1 MKKITGLIIIFFIL
15 LGAGFLTPSCEK
27 AGAEI
32 PGSGDA
38 SADDLIW
45 PTFTFMPLQTGVKN
59 GARIIDKDLT
69 HWSVNGEIETW
80 NPQNGDI
87 FFFRG
92 DLLESRGNFNEPFSS
107 YLAIIPLENE
117 FYWNG
122 IGIYYDGFLYR
133 IRKTENGL
141 RIYNS
146 GLWSLSGYCV
156 IVQAGSSLAL
166 PELGINTEM
175 LRNIHKIKVRRG
187 HLKVAEMNPNTEGA
201 FTPPGL
207 IWKYYKNQ
215 GKEIRSPLAGEYL
228 KAEDFIAKSD
238 SANGY
243 FKSLTSELQIKRV
256 FIYNDEQLDGI
267 DCSKVY

>member
-1 MKKITGLIIIFFIL
+1 MKKILILMIIMGAALGLTG
-15 LGAGFLTPSCEK
+15 CDQ
-27 AGAEI
+27 AEAEN
-32 PGSGDA
+32 PEGGDI
-38 SADDLIW
+38 SADAW
-45 PTFTFMPLQTGVKN
+45 VSPTLTFMNMKSGLKIGERVV
-59 GARIIDKDLT
+59 DKDLY
-69 HWSVNGEIETW
+69 HRRMRFEIKASW

-92 DLLESRGNFNEPFSS
+92 DLIHSEYDQQIYGS
-107 YLAIIPLENE
+107 YLTILPLEDE

-122 IGIYYDGFLYR
+122 IGLYYDGFVYR
-133 IRKTENGL
+133 VRETENGL

-146 GLWSLSGYCV
+146 GLWTLGGYCV

-166 PELGINTEM
+166 PELGINREM
-175 LRNIHKIKVRRG
+175 LKNIHKIKVSRG
-187 HLKVAEMNPNTEGA
+187 HLKVAEMNPNIEGA

-215 GKEIRSPLAGEYL
+215 GKEIRSSLAGEYL
-228 KAEDFIAKSD
+228 KAEDFIAKTD

-243 FKSLTSELQIKRV
+243 FQSLSSELQIKKV
-256 FIYNDEQLDGI
+256 SIYNDGFVDGI

>member
-1 MKKITGLIIIFFIL
+1 MIL
-15 LGAGFLTPSCEK
+15 LSAVFLTPSCEE

-38 SADDLIW
+38 SADALVW
-45 PTFTFMPLQTGVKN
+45 PTFTFMPLENGVKN

-69 HWSVNGEIETW
+69 HQRFRLFNDW
-80 NPQNGDI
+80 NPRNGDI

-92 DLLESRGNFNEPFSS
+92 DLIENRGGFNEPFSS
-107 YLAIIPLENE
+107 YLAIVPLENE

-133 IRKTENGL
+133 VRQTENGL

-146 GLWSLSGYCV
+146 GLWTLRGYCV
-156 IVQAGSSLAL
+156 VAQAGSSLAL
-166 PELGINTEM
+166 PELGINREM
-175 LRNIHKIKVRRG
+175 LKNIHKIKVSRG
-187 HLKVAEMNPNTEGA
+187 HLKVAEMNPNIEGA

-215 GKEIRSPLAGEYL
+215 GKEIRSSLAGEYL
-228 KAEDFIAKSD
+228 KAEDFIAKTD

-243 FKSLTSELQIKRV
+243 FQSLSSELQIKKV
-256 FIYNDEQLDGI
+256 SIYNDGFVDGI